1 MKECSVPPCG
11 PKGQLG
17 PLTLLRRCKRMIW
30 RSNATPTPPHLR
42 GLGRYSEEGRTR
54 GVVNARGVGC
64 TVGRMPYPNTTT
76 LAGELRG
83 VVIGRLNSVWVSAVR
98 KEFQTSRKGAYRQ
111 DGEVKGVPKPLHLPP

>member
-1 MKECSVPPCG
+1 
-11 PKGQLG
+11 
-17 PLTLLRRCKRMIW
+17 MIW

-83 VVIGRLNSVWVSAVR
+83 VVIGRLNSEPPTHTPWDTEAMSLPSTLLSASTVMRCTACPSVPGSVVVAGWTDGPSAVQVR
-98 KEFQTSRKGAYRQ
+98 C
-111 DGEVKGVPKPLHLPP
+111 GEDTAG